1 MVKRFYTSVT
11 TGQTEAG
18 YFVAL
23 DAHRLKTPAKRDL
36 DLPTQA
42 LATALAEEWEAQD
55 EEILPA
61 AMPIM
66 RLVATA
72 VDRVGDALDATVASF
87 VEYAGSDML
96 LYRAETPA
104 KLVQHQEENW
114 SPILA
119 WAQKRF
125 DLAFNVTNGVL
136 PVDQPVGN
144 AARLTKIAGRDVFR
158 VSGLTHGAALLGSAI
173 LTLALEAEEISA
185 ERAHALSSLEA
196 LFQIDE
202 WGADAEAMARLEQIA
217 LDIQALNRYFSALKP

>member
-11 TGQTEAG
+11 TGQAETG
-18 YFVAL
+18 YFIAL

-36 DLPTQA
+36 YLPTQT
-42 LATALAEEWEAQD
+42 LATVLAEEWEAQD

-61 AMPIM
+61 SMPIM

-72 VDRVGDALDATVASF
+72 IDRVGDALDATIASF
-87 VEYAGSDML
+87 VDYGSSDML
-96 LYRAETPA
+96 LYRAEVPPQ
-104 KLVQHQEENW
+104 LVKHQEENW
-114 SPILA
+114 SPMLA

-136 PVDQPVGN
+136 PVDQPAGN
-144 AARLTKIAGRDVFR
+144 AARLINIVGRDVFR
-158 VSGLTHGAALLGSAI
+158 VSGLAHGAALLGSAI